1 MRKWIKWIGVI
12 CLIPIVLVLLVSV
25 LFYLPPVQRFVVRE
39 VTQYASKATGMQI
52 GIGKVRVS
60 FPLKLVVEG
69 AEVIQPPA
77 DTVLAVKNLTLSVK
91 ALPLLKK
98 EVVVDAIELDGVK
111 ANTGELIEGMEIKG
125 QVGKLAAR
133 ADLID
138 LKSENARINRIDL
151 SDAALTLFMTDST
164 SEKDSTSAP
173 LNWKLQLDAIALDR
187 VAFAMQIPADS
198 LRLCTFVEKARLENG
213 KVDLA
218 TSRYE
223 ASAFTLAGST
233 FRFDT
238 DNHPAAQGLDFAH
251 LAFSDITASIAS
263 ILYEGKNMGADI
275 REFSLSERSGLVVR
289 SLEGAVQSDSTEIDV
304 SDLKLATPYSEI
316 KLQALVPWS
325 ALDERPEGEMQ
336 VNLDASL
343 GKEDLLLAG
352 GTWPEDFKKAF
363 PRQPFTL
370 RADANGNMASLQL
383 TQLKGKWPGVLDLEA
398 SGQAKALTD
407 SIRRSG
413 EINYQLRA
421 GQLDFVLSYLPP
433 AQREQFRIPPGLYLK
448 GNASVK
454 NQEYRADLV
463 LTQGTGRVRLDGRYQ
478 VPRQAYAANL
488 QIDSLQPNHFMPH
501 DSLLSLTA
509 SIQAEGAGTD
519 LFAASTWS
527 RIEGKIAG
535 IRYGASSLS
544 DVTIDGTLKNHQ
556 AALKLVSAYP
566 LARMN
571 LTLDATLR
579 PDDVTATLVADVEN
593 ADLYGFHLMQQPF
606 STSFQLF
613 AEAKSNLKE
622 DNLLDVTLGDWQI
635 VTAKRTFRPKLL
647 TLHAQSDRDT
657 TRVSL
662 HAGDLGV
669 VLTGNAGLNR
679 MIDNLTQ
686 ISKDADRQLK
696 QDSTLDLNALRPL
709 YPDMHLEVTAGQDN
723 PVYSYLQSYYIEFND
738 ISLNAYTSPA
748 TGLRMNGGIYGLAR
762 DTFRLDTLRALVW
775 QDSLGLRYRADVV
788 KTPYRRQEPFSAGVD
803 GTIRYD
809 YADAR
814 LYLKNGQ
821 GETALWLG
829 ARVNK
834 IPDGMR
840 ITLFPDDPIL
850 AFRKFKLNPDNY
862 IQIKGMKDISG
873 NVRLSGPENASIWI
887 HSAPEGRELSEVHV
901 ELNQINL
908 GLISDVISYIPPM
921 RGMLS
926 ADLQYAPTDS
936 SFMVVADVHV
946 DSLYYENDRVGQ
958 VSLNAVYLPLEKNN
972 HQVDVHLFR
981 DRKEVT
987 SATALYQAASGEGTD
1002 KISGSVDLL
1011 HFPLDIANP
1020 FIPQEMAALSGDIDG
1035 HLDISGTSASPQ
1047 AEGYLQLDSA
1057 SVFVGAVGSSFRF
1070 DTKRIEIRESQV
1082 LFDRYAIY
1090 ASGDNPFLIDGNI
1103 DFHDFS
1109 RMMADLKL
1117 SADNLQLLNV
1127 KRNNESL
1134 VYGKL
1139 FVNLGATAKGP
1150 IDALTM
1156 RGNLELLGNTDVTY
1170 VLKDSP
1176 LTVQDR
1182 MSGMVTFVSF
1192 ADTVRSRMPKK
1203 PPLPLGGI
1211 DMLMTISID
1220 PAVRLNVDLT
1230 PDQSSHVNLE
1240 GGGDLSFQ
1248 YTPQGDMILNGRYT
1262 LTGGTVKY
1270 SLPVIPLKD
1279 FNIQEG
1285 SYVQWTGNVM
1295 NPTLDLTAVERV
1307 RASVSVNDESPRMV
1321 NFDVGIVL
1329 KQTLENLS
1337 LQFTLNAPEDMA
1349 VQNQLAEMGEE
1360 ERTKQAVSM
1369 LVTGM
1374 YLAGGGGGGK
1384 TNLNMGSALNSFLQ
1398 SEINNI
1404 AGSALKSVDI
1414 TFGMESY
1421 DENGT
1426 DGGGKRTDYSFSFAK
1441 RFYNDR
1447 IRVVVGGRISTGEN
1461 INNGQAEPFIDNI
1474 SVEYRLDTSGSRYIK
1489 LFHDTNYESLLEGEI
1504 TETGAGI
1511 VLRKKMMHLRELFHF
1526 KKKKVKP
1533 VVDEEVTK

>member
-1 MRKWIKWIGVI
+1 MKKWIKWIGVI
-12 CLIPIVLVLLVSV
+12 FLIPIALVLLLSV
-25 LFYLPPVQRFVVRE
+25 LLYIPPVQRFAVRE
-39 VTQYASKATGMQI
+39 ATQYAGKATGMQI
-52 GIGKVRVS
+52 GIGKIRLS
-60 FPLKLVVEG
+60 FPLNLHVQAVEVV
-69 AEVIQPPA
+69 QPPA
-77 DTVLAVKNLTLSVK
+77 DTLLTLESLTVSVQ

-98 EVVVDAIELDGVK
+98 EVVVDAIDLDGVK
-111 ANTGELIEGMEIKG
+111 ANTGALIEGMEIKG

-133 ADLID
+133 ADRID
-138 LKSENARINRIDL
+138 LKSENARFNRIDL
-151 SDAALTLFMTDST
+151 SDAAVTLFLTDTT
-164 SEKDSTSAP
+164 SEKDTTSTP
-173 LNWKLQLDAIALDR
+173 LNWKLQLDAIAIDR
-187 VAFAMQIPADS
+187 VAFALQMPADS

-213 KVDLA
+213 EVDLA
-218 TSRYE
+218 TSRYGAE
-223 ASAFTLAGST
+223 TFTLAEST

-238 DNHPAAQGLDFAH
+238 DNRPAAEGLDPAH
-251 LAFSDITASIAS
+251 LAFSDVNASIAS
-263 ILYEGKNMGADI
+263 LLYQGKEMGAHI
-275 REFSLSERSGLVVR
+275 REFSLRERSGLVIR
-289 SLEGAVQSDSTEIDV
+289 SLEGSVESDSIDIRV
-304 SDLKLATPYSEI
+304 PGLKLSTPYSDIQLE
-316 KLQALVPWS
+316 ALVPWS
-325 ALDERPEGEMQ
+325 ALDKRPEGEMQ

-352 GTWPEDFKKAF
+352 GTWPEDFKRAF
-363 PRQPFTL
+363 PRQPLTL
-370 RADANGNMASLQL
+370 QADAKGNLASLQL
-383 TQLKGKWPGVLDLEA
+383 GRLKGHWPGVLDLEA
-398 SGQAKALTD
+398 SGRAQALRD

-421 GQLDFVLSYLPP
+421 GQLDFVLSYLSP
-433 AQREQFRIPPGLYLK
+433 AQRDQFRIPSGLSLN
-448 GNASVK
+448 GTASLK
-454 NQEYRADLV
+454 NQAYRADLV
-463 LTQGTGRVRLDGRYQ
+463 LAEAGGRIRFDGEYQ
-478 VPRQAYAANL
+478 VPRQAYAATL
-488 QIDSLQPNHFMPH
+488 QIDSLQPIHFMPH
-501 DSLLSLTA
+501 DSLLWLTA
-509 SIQAEGAGTD
+509 SIRAEGQGTD
-519 LFAASTWS
+519 VFAASTWS
-527 RIEGKIAG
+527 RIEGRIAD
-535 IRYGASSLS
+535 IRYGASSVS
-544 DVTIDGTLKNHQ
+544 DVTIDATLKNHQ

-571 LTLDATLR
+571 LTLDGTLR
-579 PDDVTATLVADVEN
+579 PDDVTATLIADVEN
-593 ADLYGFHLMQQPF
+593 ADLYGFHLMSQPF
-606 STSFQLF
+606 ATSFQLF

-635 VTAKRTFRPKLL
+635 VTPKRTFRPKLL

-669 VLTGNAGLNR
+669 VLTGNAGLDR
-679 MIDNLTQ
+679 MIDNLTH

-696 QDSTLDLNALRPL
+696 KDSTLNLNALRPL

-723 PVYSYLQSYYIEFND
+723 PIYSYLQNYYIEFNG

-748 TGLRMNGGIYGLAR
+748 TGLRLNAGVYGLAR

-788 KTPYRRQEPFSAGVD
+788 KTPYRRQTPFSAGVD
-803 GTIRYD
+803 GTLRYA

-814 LYLKNGQ
+814 LYFKNGQ
-821 GETALWLG
+821 GETGLWLG

-840 ITLFPDDPIL
+840 VTLFPDDPIL

-862 IQIKGMKDISG
+862 IEIKGMKDISG
-873 NVRLSGPENASIWI
+873 NVRLSGPDNASLWV
-887 HSAPEGRELSEVHV
+887 HSAPEGRDHSEVHV

-908 GLISDVISYIPPM
+908 GVISEAVSYIPPM
-921 RGMLS
+921 KGRLN
-926 ADLQYAPTDS
+926 ADFQYAPTDS
-936 SFMVVADVHV
+936 SFMVVADVNV

-958 VSLNAVYLPLEKNN
+958 VTLNAVYLPLEKGN
-972 HQVDVHLFR
+972 HQIDAHLFR

-987 SATALYQAASGEGTD
+987 SATALYQAAGDDEPD
-1002 KISGSVDLL
+1002 KITGSVDLL
-1011 HFPLDIANP
+1011 HLPLDIANP
-1020 FIPQEMAALSGDIDG
+1020 FIPEEMAALSGDVDG
-1035 HLDISGTSASPQ
+1035 HLDISGTSAAPQ

-1150 IDALTM
+1150 IDALAM

-1170 VLKDSP
+1170 VLKESP

-1279 FNIQEG
+1279 FSIQEG

-1295 NPTLDLTAVERV
+1295 NPTLNLTAVERV

-1337 LQFTLNAPEDMA
+1337 LQFTLSAPEDMA

-1374 YLAGGGGGGK
+1374 YLAGGGGGK
-1384 TNLNMGSALNSFLQ
+1384 TNLDMGSALNSFLQ

-1447 IRVVVGGRISTGEN
+1447 IRVVIGGRISTGEN
-1461 INNGQAEPFIDNI
+1461 INNGQAEPFIDNV

-1533 VVDEEVTK
+1533 VDEEATK

>member
-1 MRKWIKWIGVI
+1 M
-12 CLIPIVLVLLVSV
+12 PIVLVVLLSV
-25 LFYLPPVQRFVVRE
+25 LLYVPPVQRFVVRE
-39 VTQYASKATGMQI
+39 ATQYASKATGMQI
-52 GIGKVRVS
+52 GIGKIRLS
-60 FPLKLVVEG
+60 FPLNLKIQQVEVV
-69 AEVIQPPA
+69 QPPA
-77 DTVLAVKNLTLSVK
+77 DTLLTLESLTVSVQ

-98 EVVVDAIELDGVK
+98 EVVIDGIDLDGVR
-111 ANTGELIEGMEIKG
+111 ANTGKLIEGIEIKG
-125 QVGKLAAR
+125 YLGKLSAR
-133 ADLID
+133 ADRID
-138 LKSENARINRIDL
+138 LKSENARFNRIDL
-151 SDAALTLFMTDST
+151 SDTAVTLFLTDTT
-164 SEKDSTSAP
+164 SEKDSTSTP

-187 VAFAMQIPADS
+187 VAFAMQMPADS
-198 LRLCTFVEKARLENG
+198 LRLCTFVDKARLEKG
-213 KVDLA
+213 KVDLGL
-218 TSRYE
+218 SRYE
-223 ASAFTLAGST
+223 AESFNLSEST
-233 FRFDT
+233 FKFDT
-238 DNHPAAQGLDFAH
+238 GNRPPADGLDPAH
-251 LAFSDITASIAS
+251 LALSDVNASIAS
-263 ILYEGKNMGADI
+263 IFYEGKEIRADI
-275 REFSLSERSGLVVR
+275 REFSLSERSGLSIR
-289 SLEGAVQSDSTEIDV
+289 SLEGSFLSDSTEINV
-304 SDLKLATPYSEI
+304 PDLRLQTPYSEI
-316 KLQALVPWS
+316 KLQALVPWN
-325 ALDERPEGEMQ
+325 ALDTQPDADMQ
-336 VNLDASL
+336 VKLDASL

-363 PRQPFTL
+363 PDQPFSVQAE
-370 RADANGNMASLQL
+370 ADGNLASLKL
-383 TQLKGKWPGVLDLEA
+383 NRLKGRWPGVLDLQA

-407 SIRRSG
+407 SIRRSA
-413 EINYQLRA
+413 EIDYRLQTGR
-421 GQLDFVLSYLPP
+421 LDFVLNYLPP
-433 AQREQFRIPPGLYLK
+433 AAREQFRIPPGISLK
-448 GNASVK
+448 GNASLK
-454 NQEYRADLV
+454 NQEYRAALAV
-463 LTQGTGRVRLDGRYQ
+463 AEGTGKIRFDGRYQ
-478 VPRQAYAANL
+478 LLRQAYAATL
-488 QIDSLQPNHFMPH
+488 QIDSLQPEHFMPH

-509 SIQAEGAGTD
+509 FIQAEGQGTD

-527 RIEGKIAG
+527 RIDGKIAD
-535 IRYGASSLS
+535 IRYGTMAVS
-544 DVTIDGTLKNHQ
+544 DVTIDGTLKNHH
-556 AALKLVSAYP
+556 AALKLVSDYP
-566 LARMN
+566 LAKMN
-571 LTLDATLR
+571 LTLDATLHS
-579 PDDVTATLVADVEN
+579 DEVAGTLIADVQN

-606 STSFQLF
+606 ATSFQLF
-613 AEAKSNLKE
+613 AEGKSNLKE

-635 VTAKRTFRPKLL
+635 VTARQTFRPKLL
-647 TLHAQSDRDT
+647 TLHAQSDQDT

-662 HAGDLGV
+662 HAGDLGIS
-669 VLTGNAGLNR
+669 LTGGAGLNR

-686 ISKDADRQLK
+686 MSKDADRQLK

-709 YPDMHLEVTAGQDN
+709 YPDMHLEITAGRDN
-723 PVYSYLQSYYIEFND
+723 PIYNYLQSYYVEFND
-738 ISLNAYTSPA
+738 ISLNAYTSPE
-748 TGLRMNGGIYGLAR
+748 TGLRLNGGIYGLTR
-762 DTFRLDTLRALVW
+762 DTFRLDTIRALVW

-788 KTPYRRQEPFSAGVD
+788 KSPYRRQAPFSAGVE
-803 GTIRYD
+803 GMLRYE

-814 LYLKNGQ
+814 LYFKNGD
-821 GETALWLG
+821 GETGLWLG

-834 IPDGMR
+834 IPGGMR
-840 ITLFPDDPIL
+840 VTLFPDDPIL
-850 AFRKFKLNPDNY
+850 AFRTFKLNPDNY
-862 IQIKGMKDISG
+862 IEIKGMKDISADL
-873 NVRLSGPENASIWI
+873 RLSGPDNASLWV
-887 HSAPEGRELSEVHV
+887 HSAPEGRNNSEVHV

-908 GLISDVISYIPPM
+908 GVISNAVSYIPPM
-921 RGMLS
+921 SGRLN
-926 ADLQYAPTDS
+926 ADFQYAPTDS
-936 SFMVVADVHV
+936 SFMVVADVNV

-958 VSLNAVYLPLEKNN
+958 VTLNAVYLPLEAGN

-987 SATALYQAASGEGTD
+987 AATALYQTAAAGLPD
-1002 KISGSVDLL
+1002 KLTGSVDLL
-1011 HFPLDIANP
+1011 HLPLDIVNP
-1020 FIPQEMAALSGDIDG
+1020 FIPEKMAVLSGDLDG
-1035 HLDISGTSASPQ
+1035 HLDISGTSAAPG
-1047 AEGYLQLDSA
+1047 AEGYLLLDSS

-1070 DTKRIEIRESQV
+1070 DTKKIEIRQSRL

-1150 IDALTM
+1150 LEALTM

-1182 MSGMVTFVSF
+1182 MSDMVTFVSF

-1211 DMLMTISID
+1211 DMLMTITID

-1230 PDQSSHVNLE
+1230 PDRSSYVNLE

-1248 YTPQGDMILNGRYT
+1248 YTPQGDMILNGQYT

-1279 FNIQEG
+1279 FSIQQG

-1295 NPTLDLTAVERV
+1295 NPTLNLTATERV
-1307 RASVSVNDESPRMV
+1307 RASVSVNDQSPRMV

-1374 YLAGGGGGGK
+1374 YLAGGGGSN
-1384 TNLNMGSALNSFLQ
+1384 TNYNMGSALNSFLQ

-1404 AGSALKSVDI
+1404 AGSALKTVDI

-1421 DENGT
+1421 DENG
-1426 DGGGKRTDYSFSFAK
+1426 DEGGGKRTDYSFSFAK

-1474 SVEYRLDTSGSRYIK
+1474 TVEYRLDTSGSRYIK

-1511 VLRKKMMHLRELFHF
+1511 VLRKKMMHLRELFNF

-1533 VVDEEVTK
+1533 VDEEVTK